1 MVPCCHKRVPTR
13 TIWAPRKRRHFWG
26 SYQANMCATKSI
38 AFQLSHVLVKTA
50 YMSDASR
57 QRHGH
62 ARQLSGPTALSSG
75 YKNPLVETDTI
86 TALPR
91 WIELFCM
98 ICMEECAL
106 QPAAICSCICISAYI
121 IIIMLQIQT
130 GDTC

>member
-1 MVPCCHKRVPTR
+1 MVPYCHERVPTR

-26 SYQANMCATKSI
+26 SYQANLCATKSI
-38 AFQLSHVLVKTA
+38 AFQLNDVLFKTA
-50 YMSDASR
+50 HMSDASC

-75 YKNPLVETDTI
+75 YKYPLVETDTI

-91 WIELFCM
+91 WIELICM

-106 QPAAICSCICISAYI
+106 QPAAICSCICISAYN
-121 IIIMLQIQT
+121 IMLQMQT
-130 GDTC
+130 EDTC